1 MNEAALDLSVIA
13 APLIAGLLVIATH
26 VPLGREVLRRGI
38 IFIDL
43 AVAQIAG
50 LGVITA
56 QTLGWAAG
64 GWGTQIAAAA
74 SALLGGLILRGFEH
88 RWPGHQEALIGT
100 TFVLA
105 ATGGLLL
112 LTGNPHGAEHMTELL
127 AGQLLWVRPD
137 QLIVVTALYIPILI
151 AWFTLG
157 AGRLRFYVLFAL
169 SVTASV
175 QLVGV
180 YLVFASLIIPA
191 LSVRRLGPWQGIAAA
206 YALGGL
212 AYACGLLGSAVF
224 DLPAGPTVV
233 WTLALFGLI
242 SGTLIGHY
250 VAPHTQLGQ
259 VVTKA

>member
-1 MNEAALDLSVIA
+1 MNEVALDLSVIA
-13 APLIAGLLVIATH
+13 APLVAGVLVIATH

-50 LGVITA
+50 LGMIAA
-56 QTLGWAAG
+56 QTLGWALG

-137 QLIVVTALYIPILI
+137 QLSVVGGLYLPILL

-157 AGRLRFYVLFAL
+157 PGGLRFYILFAL
-169 SVTASV
+169 TVTASV

-212 AYACGLLGSAVF
+212 AYASGLLCSAVF

-233 WTLALFGLI
+233 WLLALLGLI
-242 SGTLIGHY
+242 TGTLIGHY
-250 VAPHTQLGQ
+250 V
-259 VVTKA
+259 VVSHAQGG